1 MMKSRLLLAPA
12 ALACV
17 LATAMPAS
25 AQVLGGSATGALGGT
40 LSGGLGGLGGAADIG
55 MTGSGGIS
63 GASGLGREARRDRLG
78 ETRTRGQGAAEKV
91 RDQTRSAAAS
101 SANVAADAAAN
112 AATTSTDTALSA
124 ATTASGAAK
133 LPSSPVKQSGD
144 KAAGQNEPSGL
155 LDASAMSEQS
165 LSGAAALDRTSNDDA
180 RSSEHPGPRAS
191 ANAGGHATATSAF
204 ETGKTPQASGAASG
218 SAAADASVSH

>member
-12 ALACV
+12 TLACV

-63 GASGLGREARRDRLG
+63 AASGLGREARDRLG

-124 ATTASGAAK
+124 TTTASGAAK